1 LSNLAHHIWNLLIA
15 KASLQSFFVL
25 RLPTKHAK
33 KLNNV
38 GKSLATEQYKKR
50 GKKAWEDGF
59 SFGFCF

>member
-1 LSNLAHHIWNLLIA
+1 LIA

-38 GKSLATEQYKKR
+38 GKSLATEQNKKR
-50 GKKAWEDGF
+50 GEKGMGRWL
-59 SFGFCF
+59 